1 MGNRYTKTAF
11 TARQKIKL
19 KKIRMEILQLID
31 ARSGK
36 QDSPRALNALFRADT
51 AIDQALREAEDWLK
65 DN

>member
-11 TARQKIKL
+11 TARQKVKL
-19 KKIRMEILQLID
+19 KRIRMDLLELID

-36 QDSPRALNALFRADT
+36 QDSPSALNALFRADT
-51 AIDQALREAEDWLK
+51 AIANALMAAEDWLK

>member
-11 TARQKIKL
+11 TARQKVKL
-19 KKIRMEILQLID
+19 KRIRMDLLELID

-36 QDSPRALNALFRADT
+36 QDSPDALNALFRADT
-51 AIDQALREAEDWLK
+51 AIANALMAAENWLK